1 MNKRDLTIIISLLTV
16 GLLVIAYYVKKHQ
29 TSSSSP
35 GTSQPQVTVT
45 YSTIS
50 GEIASFTLPQQS
62 GTTIDIPQGT
72 ALLLSGTIQPDQ
84 TVTVYI
90 YAPNGQV
97 VYQQSAVAD
106 NNGQFSMTV
115 PSSNASPNT
124 TFLVSLS
131 LGNNYYFYVTVSS
144 QNQSSQNQ
152 SSQNQS
158 SQSTPVPCNQLVP
171 ASIQV
176 PYQILPAINLTANYA
191 VNVGCNGFGV
201 AQNVSYE
208 INDYLGCCIIPTS
221 FGQSKSAEVL
231 YIYLFEGTVT
241 DANGNPVCNVP
252 LLYQLSTPVQFP
264 ITLPLSYCSIYGCN
278 TSGQYMQLSLDVAG
292 DTQTDSNG
300 HFKVYL
306 VMTATLYTQLTQA
319 QLDTICNPIAS
330 LGVQGSCY
338 AFYQNPLQAVIRICV
353 QGADGNCVASIPP
366 AEVTTQ
372 INIYSTFSIFKQVVP
387 I

>member
-1 MNKRDLTIIISLLTV
+1 MNKRDLAIIISLLTI
-16 GLLVIAYYVKKHQ
+16 GLLVIAYYVKKHL

-72 ALLLSGTIQPDQ
+72 ALLLSGTIQPNQ

-115 PSSNASPNT
+115 PSSNASPNI
-124 TFLVSLS
+124 TFLVTLS
-131 LGNNYYFYVTVSS
+131 LGNNYYFYVTVVASS
-144 QNQSSQNQ
+144 QLPS
-152 SSQNQS
+152 
-158 SQSTPVPCNQLVP
+158 STPVPCNQLVP

-176 PYQILPAINLTANYA
+176 PYQILPTINLTANYA
-191 VNVGCNGFGV
+191 VNVGCNAFGFP
-201 AQNVSYE
+201 QNVSYE
-208 INDYLGCCIIPTS
+208 INDYVGSCIVPTS
-221 FGQSKSAEVL
+221 FGQPNSGEVL
-231 YIYLFEGTVT
+231 KIFLFEGTVT

-306 VMTATLYTQLTQA
+306 VMTATLYNQLTQA
-319 QLDTICNPIAS
+319 QLDTICSPIGS
-330 LGVQGSCY
+330 QGVQGSCY
-338 AFYQNPLQAVIRICV
+338 AFNQNPLQAVIRVCV

-372 INIYSTFSIFKQVVP
+372 INVYSTFSIFKQGVS

>member
-1 MNKRDLTIIISLLTV
+1 MNKRDLAIIISLLTI
-16 GLLVIAYYVKKHQ
+16 GLLVIAYYVKKYQ
-29 TSSSSP
+29 TASSSP

-90 YAPNGQV
+90 YNSGQV

-106 NNGQFSMTV
+106 NNGQFSMTI
-115 PSSNASPNT
+115 SSTNITSGVT
-124 TFLVSLS
+124 YLVSLS
-131 LGNNYYFYVTVSS
+131 LGNNYYFYVTVLS
-144 QNQSSQNQ
+144 QNQLPS
-152 SSQNQS
+152 
-158 SQSTPVPCNQLVP
+158 STPVPCNQLVP
-171 ASIQV
+171 AAIQV
-176 PYQILPAINLTANYA
+176 PYQIFPTINLTANYA
-191 VNVGCNGFGV
+191 VNVGCNAFGFP
-201 AQNVSYE
+201 QNVSYE
-208 INDYLGCCIIPTS
+208 INDYVGSCIVPTS
-221 FGQSKSAEVL
+221 FGQPNSSEVL
-231 YIYLFEGTVT
+231 KIFLFEGTVT

-264 ITLPLSYCSIYGCN
+264 ITLPLTYCSIYGGCN
-278 TSGQYMQLSLDVAG
+278 TSGQYMQLSLVVAG
-292 DTQTDSNG
+292 DTQTDANG

-306 VMTATLYTQLTQA
+306 VMLATLYNQLTQA
-319 QLDTICNPIAS
+319 QLDILCSPIAS
-330 LGVQGSCY
+330 QGVQGSCY
-338 AFYQNPLQAVIRICV
+338 AFDQNPLQAVIRICV

-372 INIYSTFSIFKQVVP
+372 INIYSTFSIFKQGVS

>member
-1 MNKRDLTIIISLLTV
+1 MNKRGLAIIISLLTI
-16 GLLVIAYYVKKHQ
+16 GLLVIAYYVKKYQ
-29 TSSSSP
+29 TASSSP

-90 YAPNGQV
+90 YNSGQV

-106 NNGQFSMTV
+106 NNGQFSMTI
-115 PSSNASPNT
+115 PSTNITSGVT
-124 TFLVSLS
+124 YLVELS
-131 LGNNYYFYVTVSS
+131 LGNNYYFYVTVVA
-144 QNQSSQNQ
+144 QNQLPS
-152 SSQNQS
+152 
-158 SQSTPVPCNQLVP
+158 STPVPCNQLVP
-171 ASIQV
+171 AAIQV
-176 PYQILPAINLTANYA
+176 PNEILPTINLSANYA
-191 VNVGCNGFGV
+191 VNVNCSSLSPS
-201 AQNVSYE
+201 ASYE
-208 INDYLGCCIIPTS
+208 INNYEGCCLGASS
-221 FGQSKSAEVL
+221 FGQPNSYNVL
-231 YIYLFEGTVT
+231 KIPLFEGTVT

-264 ITLPLSYCSIYGCN
+264 VTLPLSYCSPFGCN
-278 TSGQYMQLSLDVAG
+278 TISQMMQVSLDLAG
-292 DTQTDSNG
+292 DTQTDNNG

-306 VMTATLYTQLTQA
+306 VMISSLYNQLTQA
-319 QLDTICNPIAS
+319 QLDIICAPAGS
-330 LGVQGSCY
+330 AGVQGSCY
-338 AFYQNPLQAVIRICV
+338 AFNQNPLQAVIKVCV

-372 INIYSTFSIFKQVVP
+372 INLYSTFSIFKQNL
-387 I
+387 